1 MLKCYHIPTD
11 AAIVHIYV
19 TLFKRFEGNSPFF
32 EDHSV
37 CNISLCSM
45 SSTIVYSLIIFLH
58 LIEREREREREMIK
72 FYDDM
77 QNLSKLILYI
87 VILNVGVKLQR
98 GY

>member
-1 MLKCYHIPTD
+1 MLKCYNIPTD

-58 LIEREREREREMIK
+58 LIERERGERDDK
-72 FYDDM
+72 NYDDT
-77 QNLSKLILYI
+77 QNLSKNKLYI
-87 VILNVGVKLQR
+87 VILNIGPKLQR